1 MSHLHSLI
9 PSRTRVELLK
19 IFALEPESSFNI
31 NELSRRTGF
40 SLRGVEMELKNLLSG
55 GILKREISGNQ
66 HRYKLDSSCPI
77 NKELLAIITK
87 TVGVATRIKSALA
100 PVKSEIEQAF
110 VYGSFATGE
119 YGNESDVDLFVVTDL
134 TGLKLAELLGPVQN
148 EIGRS
153 INISQFTSDEY
164 RMRLKKKDH
173 FLKRVSESA
182 KIPIL
187 GSADEP

>member
-1 MSHLHSLI
+1 MSDLHSLI

-66 HRYKLDSSCPI
+66 HRYQLDSSCPI

-100 PVKSEIEQAF
+100 PVKNEIEQAF
-110 VYGSFATGE
+110 VYGSFASGE

-187 GSADEP
+187 GNADEP